1 MQMISK
7 NSVKCTRNVTL
18 TQLHERNTRYNGKE
32 NEKNLILYL
41 HFQSLLAS
49 NLKHINTT
57 FTT

>member
-32 NEKNLILYL
+32 NEKI
-41 HFQSLLAS
+41 
-49 NLKHINTT
+49 
-57 FTT
+57 